1 MATMLPKRKL
11 LKLAALRTK
20 PDKTP
25 ASPTPA
31 DRMMAMDI
39 SAYRGSFFRMA
50 SIPKAAATQAAVAPS
65 TGLILKSNPAAT
77 PAREV
82 WDKASPIMDNR
93 LSTMT
98 IPTQGMISA
107 RRMPTKKARCMKGYS
122 KMDTAVP
129 PSLPRHI

>member
-50 SIPKAAATQAAVAPS
+50 SIPKAAATQADIEKQPGRH
-65 TGLILKSNPAAT
+65 TGQRGVGQS
-77 PAREV
+77 
-82 WDKASPIMDNR
+82 
-93 LSTMT
+93 
-98 IPTQGMISA
+98 
-107 RRMPTKKARCMKGYS
+107 
-122 KMDTAVP
+122 VP
-129 PSLPRHI
+129 NHG

>member
-1 MATMLPKRKL
+1 
-11 LKLAALRTK
+11 
-20 PDKTP
+20 
-25 ASPTPA
+25 
-31 DRMMAMDI
+31 MDI

-50 SIPKAAATQAAVAPS
+50 QSRGRGTQAAVAPS

-98 IPTQGMISA
+98 TP
-107 RRMPTKKARCMKGYS
+107 
-122 KMDTAVP
+122 DTG
-129 PSLPRHI
+129 

>member
-1 MATMLPKRKL
+1 MLPKRKL

-50 SIPKAAATQAAVAPS
+50 SIPKAAATGCRGPQHRIDIEKQPGRH
-65 TGLILKSNPAAT
+65 TGQRCGT
-77 PAREV
+77 
-82 WDKASPIMDNR
+82 KASPIMDNR

-107 RRMPTKKARCMKGYS
+107 RRMPTKRPA
-122 KMDTAVP
+122 A
-129 PSLPRHI
+129 